1 MAERRMFS
9 RSVVESARFLKMP
22 VSSQNLYFHLVMN
35 ADDDGIVEAYSV
47 INLIRANKDD
57 LRVLHARGFVRILN
71 EDLVTYVMDWREQ
84 NKIRPDRKKDSIHKE
99 LLQQTLPEVKLLEKK
114 ERSDLVKKSGPSV
127 DGTMSAQCSRGKE
140 SAGKE
145 SRGEVSRV
153 PVTPEAQTPIFRLG
167 NEFLTEDEYRE
178 LVHTFSKPVV
188 DGVIGRILRK
198 PYHGCLNYKTIYAW
212 CTEHR
217 SEVSIPVIEH
227 KESGYSE
234 QLRKLARE
242 REGGMYG

>member
-1 MAERRMFS
+1 M
-9 RSVVESARFLKMP
+9 
-22 VSSQNLYFHLVMN
+22 
-35 ADDDGIVEAYSV
+35 
-47 INLIRANKDD
+47 
-57 LRVLHARGFVRILN
+57 
-71 EDLVTYVMDWREQ
+71 
-84 NKIRPDRKKDSIHKE
+84 IHKE

-188 DGVIGRILRK
+188 DGLD
-198 PYHGCLNYKTIYAW
+198 
-212 CTEHR
+212 
-217 SEVSIPVIEH
+217 S
-227 KESGYSE
+227 
-234 QLRKLARE
+234 
-242 REGGMYG
+242 